1 MKNLLNSL
9 LTPIVL
15 ILCAVAQ
22 ISFINTTTKQNEI
35 SLILCGVFSIY
46 LFADVYATL
55 TTKKQ

>member
-1 MKNLLNSL
+1 MKNLFNSL

-35 SLILCGVFSIY
+35 TLILCGVFSIY
-46 LFADVYATL
+46 LFADVYTTL
-55 TTKKQ
+55 TTKNQ

>member
-15 ILCAVAQ
+15 MLCAIVQ
-22 ISFINTTTKQNEI
+22 ISFINTTAKQNELT
-35 SLILCGVFSIY
+35 LILCGVFSIY

>member
-9 LTPIVL
+9 LSPAIL
-15 ILCAVAQ
+15 IACAVVQ

-35 SLILCGVFSIY
+35 TLILCGVFSIY

>member
-35 SLILCGVFSIY
+35 TLILCGVFSIY
-46 LFADVYATL
+46 LFADVYTTL

>member
-35 SLILCGVFSIY
+35 TLILCGVFSIY
-46 LFADVYATL
+46 LFSDVYATL
-55 TTKKQ
+55 TTKNQ

>member
-1 MKNLLNSL
+1 MRNLFNSL

-15 ILCAVAQ
+15 ILCAVVQ
-22 ISFINTTTKQNEI
+22 INFINATTKQNEV

-55 TTKKQ
+55 TTKSN

>member
-35 SLILCGVFSIY
+35 TLILCGVFSIY
-46 LFADVYATL
+46 LFVDVYTTL
-55 TTKKQ
+55 TSKK

>member
-35 SLILCGVFSIY
+35 TLILCGVFSIY
-46 LFADVYATL
+46 LFSDVYATL

>member
-9 LTPIVL
+9 LSPAIL
-15 ILCAVAQ
+15 IACATAQ
-22 ISFINTTTKQNEI
+22 INFINTTTKQNEI
-35 SLILCGVFSIY
+35 TLILCGVFGIY